1 MVVIVVIIYNKNNVS
16 VGPSPFQDFHPKALG
31 T

>member
-1 MVVIVVIIYNKNNVS
+1 MVVVVVIIYSKNNVS
-16 VGPSPFQDFHPKALG
+16 VGPSPFQGFHQKALS